1 MRVFLFASALAAIL
15 ALAAYADRSASIGQ
29 LGNNSD
35 ETGKRSSASFDQI
48 GASAVEAGG
57 LAEQIDPDTVSDR
70 LDIDESKVGEV
81 LPTHLSGDCELSPP
95 EQAILEYLKEEGRVF
110 EDNCAVLA
118 WLDDNPLDRTSQR
131 DLFNVIF
138 GPEAERKK
146 QAELERQEAERAKA
160 EEQARLIEEAL
171 REEMGQ

>member
-1 MRVFLFASALAAIL
+1 MRVILFASALAAML

-35 ETGKRSSASFDQI
+35 ETGKRSNASFDQI
-48 GASAVEAGG
+48 GSSAVEAGG
-57 LAEQIDPDTVSDR
+57 LADQIDPDTVADR
-70 LDIDESKVGEV
+70 FDIDESKVGEV
-81 LPTHLSGDCELSPP
+81 LPAHLSGDCELSPP
-95 EQAILEYLKEEGRVF
+95 QEAILEYLKEEGRVF

-118 WLDDNPLDRTSQR
+118 WLDDNPLDKPSQR